1 MSRKTATH
9 PMKLMAI
16 VALLALLAS
25 ALPAAPV
32 QASVALRYS
41 LSVSGSTIYTSSNA
55 PVGIASGLSTT
66 APAGQQINS
75 ATVLIGDGFTSD
87 DRLDATIPD
96 GSPISMSYDA
106 NSGVLSLSGAAY
118 ASDYQV
124 VLSNVTFSTTS
135 TDTTPRTVTF
145 SLGSARPYAPTGH
158 FFEYVPDY
166 YSQWTDA
173 KGAAAARTYFGRTGY
188 LATIN
193 DAAENAFATTKLNGH
208 GAWIGGSD
216 AASQG
221 AREGYWTWVTG
232 PEAGNTFCISTK
244 AGSCL
249 ANPGWY
255 QNFTKP
261 DEPNNYN
268 TNENYLQYVGGDT
281 GTWNDL
287 NTPGTNQYAVSG
299 YVVEYGGMPGD
310 DPDPIVSSVTV
321 NVSVT
326 SDQTF
331 TVLSWADP
339 APISFGT
346 ALGSDQL
353 NASANDGVS
362 GTFTYTPASGEIL
375 TAGSHTLHVSF
386 IPDNPEAY
394 TSASKEVTLTV
405 RPVAATITFGSG
417 TYARYPGK
425 DFALDVTTTNTD
437 IPRLTVTVLSG
448 PCEVAIDGRIH
459 PTDVGTCEFQVDS
472 PATLNFTAA
481 TTTGE
486 VKVHPHTTLVCY
498 VSADAEDGADTGAS
512 WADAFLSLQSALLS
526 PNCDEI
532 WVAAG
537 IYKPTTGTDREA
549 TFQLVSGV
557 AVYGGFAGTET
568 QRSQRDPAANLTV
581 LSGDLGEKD
590 SQSPVITDLTTV
602 TGNTDNSYL
611 VVTTADE
618 AVLDGFTITGAY
630 DDNGPGGGIFVEK
643 NRPVL
648 SNLVVRGNL
657 SLMGGGII
665 ISECSPELKNITV
678 SNNVAW
684 ILAGGVGIFEGNPA
698 LENVTISDNLVT
710 YGSALFGIA
719 GGAGLVM
726 NGENATLTNVTISG
740 NRAPGEGAVGGGI
753 YNFQTMDLDLRNV
766 ILWGNTAQGG
776 GDQLY
781 NMAGASSIENSI
793 VQGGCPESSTC
804 TDILTGDPLLGPLG
818 SYGGTT
824 PTIPLLSGSPAIN
837 AGDDDTCASADQ
849 RGVERVGACDL
860 GAFETRGFT
869 LAKREGDAQSAETG
883 TAFTHPLKVTVTAKD
898 PGVPVAGGVVTFTAP
913 GSGAS
918 ASFTGSPAAVGA
930 DGAASV
936 TASANGTTG
945 SYTVN
950 AAAAGAESVSFT
962 LTNLPPSALPATA
975 TALSVDRH
983 AYRFGES
990 WTLTAVVSADAGT
1003 PTGTVT
1009 FKDGNTVLGT
1019 GDLTNGTATLDLA
1032 SLPVGAHAITAEYNG
1047 DDSFAG
1053 SVSEPAAVQAK
1064 QYVLL
1069 MLIYR

>member
-1 MSRKTATH
+1 
-9 PMKLMAI
+9 MKLMAA

-32 QASVALRYS
+32 QASVTTVRYS
-41 LSVSGSTIYTSSNA
+41 LSVSGSTIYTSADA
-55 PVGIASGLSTT
+55 PVGIASGLATT
-66 APAGQQINS
+66 APAGQQIPS

-87 DRLDATIPD
+87 DRLNATIPD

-106 NSGVLSLSGAAY
+106 TSGVMSLSGTAD
-118 ASDYQV
+118 ASDYQA
-124 VLSNVTFSTTS
+124 VLGSVTFSTTS

-145 SLGSARPYAPTGH
+145 SLGSARPYTPTGH
-158 FFEYVPDY
+158 FFEYVPGSFTD
-166 YSQWTDA
+166 WTEA
-173 KGAAAARTYFGRTGY
+173 KAAAAARSYFGRTGY

-216 AASQG
+216 AVSEG
-221 AREGYWTWVTG
+221 AREGHWTWVTG
-232 PEAGNTFCISTK
+232 PEAGNTFCISLE

-268 TNENYLQYVGGDT
+268 TIENYLQYVGGDT

-287 NTPGTNQYAVSG
+287 NMPGTNQYAVSG

-321 NVSVT
+321 NVSAD

-339 APISFGT
+339 AAIFFGT
-346 ALGSDQL
+346 ALSSDQL
-353 NASANDGVS
+353 NASANDDVP

-386 IPDNPEAY
+386 TPDNPEAY
-394 TSASKEVTLTV
+394 TSASKDVTLTV
-405 RPVAATITFGSG
+405 QPVAATVTFGSG

-437 IPRLTVTVLSG
+437 NPRLTIVVQSG
-448 PCEVAIDGRIH
+448 PCEIAIDGRIH
-459 PTDVGTCEFQVDS
+459 PTGVGTCEFQADA
-472 PATLNFTAA
+472 PASLNFSSATA
-481 TTTGE
+481 TGE
-486 VKVHPHTTLVCY
+486 VTVHPYSTIVCY
-498 VSADAEDGADTGAS
+498 VSADAVDGKDTGAS
-512 WADAFLSLQSALLS
+512 WADAFVGLQSALLS

-537 IYKPTTGTDREA
+537 TYKPTTGTDREA

-568 QRSQRDPAANLTV
+568 ERSQRDPAANLTV

-590 SQSPVITDLTTV
+590 TQSPVITDPTTV
-602 TGNTDNSYL
+602 TGNTDNSYI
-611 VVTTADE
+611 VVTTADA

-630 DDNGPGGGIFVEK
+630 DDNGPGGGIFIDK
-643 NRPVL
+643 NLPVL

-657 SLMGGGII
+657 SLMGSGIA

-684 ILAGGVGIFEGNPA
+684 ILAGGVAIFEGNLV

-710 YGSALFGIA
+710 YGSAMFGIA
-719 GGAGLVM
+719 GGAGLVI

-766 ILWGNTAQGG
+766 ILWDNTAQGG
-776 GDQLY
+776 GDQLF

-793 VQGGCPESSTC
+793 VQGGCPEGSTC

-818 SYGGTT
+818 RYGGAT
-824 PTIPLLSGSPAIN
+824 PTIPLLSGSSAIN

-849 RGVERVGACDL
+849 RGIARVAACDL
-860 GAFETRGFT
+860 GAFESRGFT
-869 LAKREGDAQSAETG
+869 LAKTEGDAQSAEIN

-898 PGVPVAGGVVTFTAP
+898 PGVPVAGGVVSFSAP
-913 GSGAS
+913 ESGAS
-918 ASFTGSPAAVGA
+918 ASFTGNPAAVGA
-930 DGAASV
+930 DGTASV
-936 TASANGTTG
+936 TATANATTG
-945 SYTVN
+945 SYTVT
-950 AAAAGAESVSFT
+950 AAAAGAESVSFA
-962 LTNLPPSALPATA
+962 LTNLPPSALPATT

-983 AYRFGES
+983 AYRS
-990 WTLTAVVSADAGT
+990 RDTWTLTAIVSSQSGT
-1003 PTGTVT
+1003 PTGTVI

-1019 GDLTNGTATLDLA
+1019 GELTNGTATFDLA
-1032 SLPVGAHAITAEYNG
+1032 SLPVGAHAITAEFSG
-1047 DDSFAG
+1047 DNRFAG
-1053 SVSEPAAVQAK
+1053 SVSEPATVRAK
-1064 QYVLL
+1064 QYLIF